1 VEEVDFDT
9 DADIVGLTGYVIH
22 KQRIFELAA
31 EFRRRGKFVVAGGPF
46 ASLCPEELR
55 GKVDVIFIDEA
66 EYTWPQFLE
75 DFERG
80 TWKSEYRQVEKPS
93 MHDSPLPRFDLLKVD
108 RYRTMTIQF
117 ARGCPFNCEFCDI
130 IVMYGRRPRTK
141 TVAQVMAEVQEI
153 HRLGVRNIFVVDDNF
168 IGNKKEAKELLRALA
183 AWQQANGYPIEMM
196 TEVTL
201 NVAQDDELLELMRAA
216 NFTTIFIGIESPRR
230 ESLQETHKTQNLRG
244 SLLDAVHRIQRAG
257 IEVMAGMIV
266 GFDHDDPT
274 IFEEQF
280 EFIQQARIP
289 VSMTGMLNAV
299 PKTPLYE
306 RLKRAGRLIA
316 ESVGDQFVFTNIVPA
331 GMSRAELYAGYKR
344 LLERLYGYRSYRRRV
359 MDFILN
365 RGQLAQNRLVTS
377 AQDIKIF
384 FRVLWHCVLRASPA
398 RAWLTLSLMLE
409 TLLRRPRAF
418 RDAVTFALLH
428 KHLYEY
434 MRSTGKRL
442 DALLRELQEFPE
454 SQRMVP
460 QES

>member
-1 VEEVDFDT
+1 
-9 DADIVGLTGYVIH
+9 
-22 KQRIFELAA
+22 
-31 EFRRRGKFVVAGGPF
+31 
-46 ASLCPEELR
+46 
-55 GKVDVIFIDEA
+55 
-66 EYTWPQFLE
+66 
-75 DFERG
+75 
-80 TWKSEYRQVEKPS
+80 
-93 MHDSPLPRFDLLKVD
+93 
-108 RYRTMTIQF
+108 
-117 ARGCPFNCEFCDI
+117 
-130 IVMYGRRPRTK
+130 
-141 TVAQVMAEVQEI
+141 
-153 HRLGVRNIFVVDDNF
+153 
-168 IGNKKEAKELLRALA
+168 
-183 AWQQANGYPIEMM
+183 
-196 TEVTL
+196 
-201 NVAQDDELLELMRAA
+201 
-216 NFTTIFIGIESPRR
+216 
-230 ESLQETHKTQNLRG
+230 
-244 SLLDAVHRIQRAG
+244 
-257 IEVMAGMIV
+257 MAGMIV